1 MLQAKRSVMFRD
13 LIIFLVKLA
22 IDGLKDLALMNLA
35 IGAAILD
42 VLAGGGKRPRLFYS
56 VLRLSE
62 RFDLW
67 LNLNGAMEKMESG
80 EAGDDGL
87 FGASVAG
94 SDSLL
99 GQIEQ
104 LVRGGDVPRG
114 TTPPTD
120 GSSEARAGADSD
132 EPNRAKPGRGK
143 PGP

>member
-13 LIIFLVKLA
+13 LVIFLVKLA
-22 IDGLKDLALMNLA
+22 IDGFKDLALMNLA

-42 VLAGGGKRPRLFYS
+42 ILAGGGTRPRLFYS

-67 LNLNGAMEKMESG
+67 LNLNGAMEKMEAG
-80 EAGDDGL
+80 EAGEDGL
-87 FGASVAG
+87 FGASNAG

-104 LVRGGDVPRG
+104 LVRGGDSPRG
-114 TTPPTD
+114 SRPPVD
-120 GSSEARAGADSD
+120 DPPPPPPA
-132 EPNRAKPGRGK
+132 
-143 PGP
+143 

>member
-1 MLQAKRSVMFRD
+1 MLQTKRSVMFRD

-67 LNLNGAMEKMESG
+67 LNLNGAIERMDAG
-80 EAGDDGL
+80 EAGEDGL
-87 FGASVAG
+87 FGASTAG

-104 LVRGGDVPRG
+104 LVRGGDKPRG
-114 TTPPTD
+114 SGPPTD
-120 GSSEARAGADSD
+120 DAPESPESPDSD
-132 EPNRAKPGRGK
+132 GEA

>member
-1 MLQAKRSVMFRD
+1 MLQVKRSVMFRD

-22 IDGLKDLALMNLA
+22 IDGLKDLALMNPA
-35 IGAAILD
+35 MGAAILD

-87 FGASVAG
+87 FGASTAG

-104 LVRGGDVPRG
+104 LVRGGDEPRG
-114 TTPPTD
+114 SRPPTD
-120 GSSEARAGADSD
+120 ETPGAASPDSD
-132 EPNRAKPGRGK
+132 LSKPA
-143 PGP
+143 P

>member
-1 MLQAKRSVMFRD
+1 MLEAKRSVMIRD

-35 IGAAILD
+35 IGAAVLD
-42 VLAGGGKRPRLFYS
+42 VISGGGKRPRLFYS

-67 LNLNGAMEKMESG
+67 LNLNGAMERMEAG

-87 FGASVAG
+87 FGASTAG

-99 GQIEQ
+99 GKIEQ
-104 LVRGGDVPRG
+104 LVRGGDTPRG
-114 TTPPTD
+114 STEAD
-120 GSSEARAGADSD
+120 GSSTPSPPVTPV
-132 EPNRAKPGRGK
+132 EPL
-143 PGP
+143 

>member
-35 IGAAILD
+35 IGAAVID

-87 FGASVAG
+87 FGASTAG

-114 TTPPTD
+114 GRPETD
-120 GSSEARAGADSD
+120 DPSAGDSP
-132 EPNRAKPGRGK
+132 EPDPSKTDV
-143 PGP
+143 

>member
-1 MLQAKRSVMFRD
+1 MLEAKRSVMIRD

-35 IGAAILD
+35 IGAAVLD
-42 VLAGGGKRPRLFYS
+42 VISGGGKRPRLFYS

-67 LNLNGAMEKMESG
+67 LNLNGAMERMEAG

-87 FGASVAG
+87 FGASTAG

-99 GQIEQ
+99 GKIEE
-104 LVRGGDVPRG
+104 LVRGGDTPRG
-114 TTPPTD
+114 STAAD
-120 GSSEARAGADSD
+120 GSSTPAPPVTPV
-132 EPNRAKPGRGK
+132 EPL
-143 PGP
+143 

>member
-1 MLQAKRSVMFRD
+1 MFRD

-67 LNLNGAMEKMESG
+67 LNLNGAIERMDAG
-80 EAGDDGL
+80 EAGEDGL
-87 FGASVAG
+87 FGASTAG

-99 GQIEQ
+99 GKIEQ
-104 LVRGGDVPRG
+104 LVRGGDAPRG
-114 TTPPTD
+114 SDPLED
-120 GSSEARAGADSD
+120 DSAEAPAQKESPESD
-132 EPNRAKPGRGK
+132 EV
-143 PGP
+143 